1 MTGEITLRGKVLPVG
16 GIREKVLAAY
26 RAGVKKVI
34 LPQRN
39 RDALEDVPEEIRK
52 TIQFTFAESAEQVI
66 EAALVPGDVPAPS
79 RHGDGGRPESR
90 A

>member
-26 RAGVKKVI
+26 RAEVRKVI

-52 TIQFTFAESAEQVI
+52 AIQFTFAESAEQVV
-66 EAALVPGDVPAPS
+66 ETALTPSDAPATGVYE
-79 RHGDGGRPESR
+79 RGRPEHR